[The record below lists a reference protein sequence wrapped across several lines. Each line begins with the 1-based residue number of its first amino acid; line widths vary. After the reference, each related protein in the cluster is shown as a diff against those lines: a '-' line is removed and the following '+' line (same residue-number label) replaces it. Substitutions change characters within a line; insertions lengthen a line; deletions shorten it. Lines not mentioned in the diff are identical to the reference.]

1 VRSIGGNVKQ
11 KRRTIVQQVILILLA
26 ALLVVFAVVFVILNR
41 LERSNMNYI
50 YQLTKEM
57 VSSSI
62 SQMEDRIS
70 LVTTDLYNM
79 IVSDEVQRGGSLLL
93 DSRHMQEQANSEENN
108 RQIRIKRAIGM
119 TAIVDELQ
127 KQVSKN
133 HAIVCANFL
142 DMDNAVQVIAA
153 TGYYKLNQESADK
166 IGSKAIAA
174 AGNTVM
180 LGGEEFTENPHILVM
195 AKQLRERKNLSLEHI
210 GVVVLFV
217 DMEKLGKILTNVHE
231 AVYVIND
238 AENQLEYVLNQ
249 TGQEV
254 SEEIQKLAKETLKQ
268 QNGYC
273 VVAYNNSS
281 WFAVE
286 VQGVQLSYLILT
298 PYQQLFAQVRY
309 FFHVAMLGMIIC
321 SVVVLMIAAMYAHRI
336 TIDIK
341 KFIRHIHRISG
352 DDISSLSMY
361 ENDHILDQEI
371 YELKNAF
378 NAMAERINDLVRE
391 NYMKQLLIK
400 ETQLSALQA
409 QMNPHFL
416 YNTLNSVYWMAK
428 AEGAKSIAEMIN
440 SLSILLREAIS
451 VNELVIDL
459 DKELDIV
466 CHYITIQKLRY
477 GERLEVS
484 FDVSE
489 ECSDLII
496 PKFTLQ
502 PLIENAIVYG
512 VECMLEPCAI
522 MVHIFTEGDLCI
534 CQVKN
539 SGPAPEKNLIEKLR
553 SGQIVSKGNGVGL
566 LNIDRR
572 VKAVFGEEYGISVY
586 RKEDEKMTVAEARFR
601 RMTMTSYKD
610 ELNSANLQNHPK

>member
-1 VRSIGGNVKQ
+1 
-11 KRRTIVQQVILILLA
+11 
-26 ALLVVFAVVFVILNR
+26 
-41 LERSNMNYI
+41 M
-50 YQLTKEM
+50 
-57 VSSSI
+57 
-62 SQMEDRIS
+62 
-70 LVTTDLYNM
+70 
-79 IVSDEVQRGGSLLL
+79 
-93 DSRHMQEQANSEENN
+93 
-108 RQIRIKRAIGM
+108 
-119 TAIVDELQ
+119 
-127 KQVSKN
+127 
-133 HAIVCANFL
+133 
-142 DMDNAVQVIAA
+142 
-153 TGYYKLNQESADK
+153 
-166 IGSKAIAA
+166 
-174 AGNTVM
+174 
-180 LGGEEFTENPHILVM
+180 
-195 AKQLRERKNLSLEHI
+195 
-210 GVVVLFV
+210 
-217 DMEKLGKILTNVHE
+217 
-231 AVYVIND
+231 
-238 AENQLEYVLNQ
+238 
-249 TGQEV
+249 
-254 SEEIQKLAKETLKQ
+254 
-268 QNGYC
+268 
-273 VVAYNNSS
+273 AYNNSS